1 MKLVKRNLINLQK
14 LFICSI
20 LSLCVFTLSITTK
33 SNSKKLFSTTETEK
47 TVFEFLKNLH
57 KNDPATT
64 TTLNAPEAAA
74 NKDPKALMENLNP
87 GSLKSESPYIVNLS
101 DANTNIADWM
111 SISSEAFNNP
121 NKYPA
126 IKDMN
131 GRETSIK
138 FGTESQRYNEQY
150 QLANS
155 QGSGSPYNFWFKLH
169 LGYIYYFANKEDINI
184 LGSVLIKSV
193 ENSFHTNRITNGS
206 DSCFNVWD
214 YSEDR
219 YRICA
224 MTPEIKYKWMCSLQ
238 QFLHQNIDDNCT
250 PSKKMG
256 NFGLDNKTL
265 VEVKKIT
272 QPVIIIPTASKNCNE
287 KFDYSAK
294 GKNWEC
300 TCAEGREQSPIDLP
314 SKEQALLSD
323 LRPLFQ
329 YDRIFAVAQ
338 ESSKDGS
345 LVAGENIKI
354 RFIDGALKIKH
365 PNMGKIVALDGGV
378 YVAQE
383 IVFHTPSEHTIN
395 GVYYDMEMQI
405 IHYGKSV
412 GDIAKQMILSFL
424 FKAKPGVYNKF
435 LDKLDFFNL
444 PNSVDSFRDI
454 NQDLF
459 IPSIFYTTEDDD
471 VPSMKP
477 FTFYTYQGSLTAPPC
492 TERTTHFVAADPIEL
507 SSTVISLF
515 KEALKSPDLVNNKGE
530 IVFTNAADDGTN
542 NRSVQPLNGR
552 AVFIYDH
559 NHFNCPEFKKKK
571 RDIIRQGHYEK
582 RDIKSTQYI
591 FVNGDSP
598 SNIPNSFVVSEAEAK
613 GVEGAIPGD
622 DDRNENKLEAQ
633 P

>member
-1 MKLVKRNLINLQK
+1 MKLVKRNLVNLRK
-14 LFICSI
+14 FLICSI
-20 LSLCVFTLSITTK
+20 LFICVNTLTTTTK
-33 SNSKKLFSTTETEK
+33 SGSKKLFATTETEK

-57 KNDPATT
+57 RNDPAN

-74 NKDPKALMENLNP
+74 AGNVTALLNNLNP
-87 GSLKSESPYIVNLS
+87 GSINNTSPFIVDLN
-101 DANTNIADWM
+101 DPNVNIADWM

-121 NKYPA
+121 NKYPT
-126 IKDMN
+126 IKDIN
-131 GRETSIK
+131 GRDMNIK
-138 FGTESQRYNEQY
+138 FGTESQRYNEQF
-150 QLANS
+150 QIANA
-155 QGSGSPYNFWFKLH
+155 QGSGSAYNFWFKLH
-169 LGYIYYFANKEDINI
+169 GGYIYYFATKEDINI
-184 LGSVLIKSV
+184 LGSVLIKSI
-193 ENSFHTNRITNGS
+193 ENSFHKNRVTNGT

-214 YSEDR
+214 YSQDR

-224 MTPEIKYKWMCSLQ
+224 LTKDIKLKWMCSLQ
-238 QFLHQNIDDNCT
+238 QFLHEDIDDQCT
-250 PSKKMG
+250 PHNKMG
-256 NFGLDNKTL
+256 NFGLDSNTL
-265 VEVKKIT
+265 VEIKKVT
-272 QPVIIIPTASKNCNE
+272 QPVIIIPIASRNCNE
-287 KFDYSAK
+287 KFDYIAK

-314 SKEQALLSD
+314 SKEKALLSE
-323 LRPLFQ
+323 LKPLFQ
-329 YDRIFAVAQ
+329 YDKISAVAT
-338 ESSKDGS
+338 ESTVDGS

-354 RFIDGALKIKH
+354 RFDRGALRIQH

-378 YVAQE
+378 YVAEE

-395 GVYYDMEMQI
+395 GVHYDMEMQI

-444 PNSVDSFRDI
+444 PNSVDTFRDI

-477 FTFYTYQGSLTAPPC
+477 FSFYTYEGSLTAPPC

-515 KEALKSPDLVNNKGE
+515 KEALRSPDIVNNKGE
-530 IVFTNAADDGTN
+530 IVLTDAEGDVTN
-542 NRSVQPLNGR
+542 NRYVQPLNGR
-552 AVFIYDH
+552 TVFVYDH

-571 RDIIRQGHYEK
+571 RSILHQGHYEK
-582 RDIKSTQYI
+582 RDVKNTQYI

-622 DDRNENKLEAQ
+622 EDRNESKLESQ